1 VSESI
6 SRKDAKLAKNN
17 SVSSSSLAPSSEI
30 SFLFL
35 RQSLTIA
42 AKDLRAEWRTKEALN
57 ASVAFSLVMLVLFS
71 FAVDPESMPDF
82 AGGLLWLV
90 FIFAGALVLNRSFAR
105 ETQNDCLDALVA
117 SPLPSAALFF
127 GKALA
132 NFAILLAVEC
142 VCLPA
147 FGVLFNIAWTTFFGS
162 LAMVILLGTW
172 GLTVVGTMFS
182 ALTVN
187 LRLRELML
195 PTLVYPVMIPALM
208 AAMELTKDLLNGTPL
223 GGDNM
228 IWVRLL
234 IGFDI
239 IFTALSVTL
248 VDIVLVG

>member
-1 VSESI
+1 V
-6 SRKDAKLAKNN
+6 N
-17 SVSSSSLAPSSEI
+17 
-30 SFLFL
+30 LFV
-35 RQSLTIA
+35 RQCLTIA

-57 ASVAFSLVMLVLFS
+57 ASIAFSLVMLVLFS
-71 FAVDPESMPDF
+71 FAVEPDSMPEF
-82 AGGLLWLV
+82 SGGLLWLV
-90 FIFAGALVLNRSFAR
+90 FSFAGALVLNRSFAR

-117 SPLPSAALFF
+117 SPLPPAALFL

-142 VCLPA
+142 ICLPA
-147 FGVLFNIAWTTFFGS
+147 FGFFFNIVWTTYFGS
-162 LAMVILLGTW
+162 LAMVVLLGTW

-208 AAMELTKDLLNGTPL
+208 AAMELTRDLLNNTAIA
-223 GGDNM
+223 GDNV

-239 IFTALSVTL
+239 VFTALSVML

>member
-1 VSESI
+1 M
-6 SRKDAKLAKNN
+6 K
-17 SVSSSSLAPSSEI
+17 
-30 SFLFL
+30 LFL
-35 RQSLTIA
+35 DQTFTIA

-57 ASVAFSLVMLVLFS
+57 ASIAFSLVMLVLFS
-71 FAVDPESMPDF
+71 FAIDPESMPEF
-82 AGGLLWLV
+82 SGGLLWLV
-90 FIFAGALVLNRSFAR
+90 FSFAGALVLNRSFAR

-117 SPLPSAALFF
+117 SPVPPAALFA

-132 NFAILLAVEC
+132 NFAMLLAVES

-147 FGVLFNIAWTTFFGS
+147 FGFLFNIPWATYFWS
-162 LAMVILLGTW
+162 LVGVVLLGTW

-208 AAMELTKDLLNGTPL
+208 AAMELTRDLLNAQPL
-223 GGDNM
+223 SGENL

-234 IGFDI
+234 VAFDI

-248 VDIVLVG
+248 VDTVLVG